1 MRYLY
6 NLLIYLAAPL
16 AFLFELWRGVRDPS
30 YRERRGERLGLGP
43 RLEAGSI
50 WVHAVSVGEVQASA
64 PLVRALIDRH
74 PGRPLVMTTVTPTGA
89 ARCRLLFGDTVQ
101 HRYVPLDMPG
111 AVSRFFDR
119 IRPQVAIIIE
129 TELWPN
135 LYAECGRRR
144 IPLVLASA
152 RISPRSVRRY
162 RRLVPLFREALSH
175 GIVIAAQSQAD
186 ADRFLSIG
194 ANPARTHVTGNIKF
208 DYELQEDVRPRGEA
222 WRRRQAPQR
231 PVWVAGS
238 THEGEESILLEAH
251 AALRR
256 SRPDALLI
264 MVPRHPGRFAEVGQL
279 LDRRGVGWIGRAS
292 GADVTPGIHVLLGD
306 TMGELMIFYAAAD
319 VAFVAGSLVPVGG
332 HNLLEPAALGKPIL
346 TGPFNFNGDDI
357 FQKLLEAGAVTTTE
371 DASALAGRL
380 EILLGDAAARREQG
394 ARGLA
399 VLEANRG
406 AMRRLLALLEPLLGV
421 ASREEAALPHGT
433 LAVTPVPG
441 AAADVQQKDGDGDSR
456 AG

>member
-30 YRERRGERLGLGP
+30 YRERRSERLGLGS
-43 RLEAGSI
+43 RLESPTI

-64 PLVRALIDRH
+64 PLVRALIERY
-74 PGRPLVMTTVTPTGA
+74 PGTPIVMTTVTPTGA
-89 ARCRLLFGDTVQ
+89 ARCRLLFGDQVR

-111 AVSRFFDR
+111 AVARFFDR
-119 IRPQVAIIIE
+119 IRPRVAIIIE

-144 IPLVLASA
+144 VPLVLASA
-152 RISPRSVRRY
+152 RISPRSMRRY
-162 RRLVPLFREALSH
+162 RRLVSLFRETLSH
-175 GIVIAAQSQAD
+175 GIVIAAQSEAD
-186 ADRFLSIG
+186 AQRFISIG
-194 ANPARTHVTGNIKF
+194 ASPERTHVTGNIKF
-208 DYELQEDVRPRGEA
+208 DFELQDDVRVKGED
-222 WRRRQAPQR
+222 WRRGQAPRR

-238 THEGEESILLEAH
+238 THEGEETIVLEAH

-256 SRPDALLI
+256 SHPDALLVL
-264 MVPRHPGRFAEVGQL
+264 VPRHPGRFADVRQL
-279 LDRRGVGWIGRAS
+279 LDRRGATWVGRAS
-292 GADVTPGIHVLLGD
+292 GAQLTPEVEVLLGD
-306 TMGELMIFYAAAD
+306 TMGELMMFYAGAD
-319 VAFVAGSLVPVGG
+319 VAFVAGSLLPVGG

-346 TGPFNFNGDDI
+346 TGPFNFNGEDI

-371 DASALAGRL
+371 DAQALAGWL
-380 EILLGDAAARREQG
+380 AALFDDEVARREQG

-406 AMRRLLALLEPLLGV
+406 AMKRLLALLEPLLDT
-421 ASREEAALPHGT
+421 ASRDP
-433 LAVTPVPG
+433 AV
-441 AAADVQQKDGDGDSR
+441 SR
-456 AG
+456 AGGVA

>member
-6 NLLIYLAAPL
+6 NLLIYLAAPP

-30 YRERRGERLGLGP
+30 YRERRSERLGFGP
-43 RLEAGSI
+43 RLASGSI

-64 PLVRALIDRH
+64 PLVRALIERY
-74 PGRPLVMTTVTPTGA
+74 PGMPVVMTTVTPTGA
-89 ARCRLLFGDTVQ
+89 ARCRLLFGGKVR

-111 AVSRFFDR
+111 AVARFFDR

-144 IPLVLASA
+144 VPLVLASA

-162 RRLVPLFREALSH
+162 RRLVSLFRETLSH
-175 GIVIAAQSQAD
+175 GIVIGAQSQAD

-194 ANPARTHVTGNIKF
+194 ANPERTHVTGNIKF
-208 DYELQEDVRPRGEA
+208 DFQLPDDVRTKGED
-222 WRRRQAPQR
+222 WRREQAPQR

-238 THEGEESILLEAH
+238 THEGEESIVLEAH

-256 SRPDALLI
+256 THPDALLVL
-264 MVPRHPGRFAEVGQL
+264 VPRHPGRFAEVRQL
-279 LDRRGVGWIGRAS
+279 LDRRGVDWVGRAS
-292 GADVTPGIHVLLGD
+292 GGDVTAGVEVLLGD
-306 TMGELMIFYAAAD
+306 TMGELMTFYAGAD
-319 VAFVAGSLVPVGG
+319 VAFVAGSLVPIGG

-346 TGPFNFNGDDI
+346 TGPFNFNGEDI
-357 FQKLLEAGAVTTTE
+357 FQKLLEAGAVSMTQ
-371 DASALAGRL
+371 DAAALAERL
-380 EILLGDAAARREQG
+380 VVLVDDEVARREQG

-406 AMRRLLALLEPLLGV
+406 AMKRLLGLLEPILDT
-421 ASREEAALPHGT
+421 ASRDRT
-433 LAVTPVPG
+433 V
-441 AAADVQQKDGDGDSR
+441 SR
-456 AG
+456 AGGVA